1 MVLEEGK
8 EIIIVSGGVMGI
20 TFFLCRLFLFVVEPL
35 LLGGCLLI
43 FLVNGAFYLGLGN
56 GFIGLILFIVYVGGT
71 MVLFTYCLML
81 SPLQFFSN
89 QKKYYRIVLILRG
102 GFLGMTLSM
111 GIFEFYFVLGV
122 LLIIGILLFL
132 VMLRV
137 VELVDFSRGS
147 LRVG

>member
-1 MVLEEGK
+1 L
-8 EIIIVSGGVMGI
+8 
-20 TFFLCRLFLFVVEPL
+20 LFLL
-35 LLGGCLLI
+35 
-43 FLVNGAFYLGLGN
+43 NGSIYLGLGN

-71 MVLFTYCLML
+71 MVLFTYCLIL

-89 QKKYYRIVLILRG
+89 PKKYYRIIFIVRSGSLWSA
-102 GFLGMTLSM
+102 LSM
-111 GIFEFYFVLGV
+111 GIFEFYFVIGV

-137 VELVDFSRGS
+137 VELVDFSQGA

>member
-1 MVLEEGK
+1 M
-8 EIIIVSGGVMGI
+8 
-20 TFFLCRLFLFVVEPL
+20 EPI

-89 QKKYYRIVLILRG
+89 QKKYYRIIFVLRG
-102 GFLGMTLSM
+102 GFLGSTLSM

>member
-1 MVLEEGK
+1 
-8 EIIIVSGGVMGI
+8 
-20 TFFLCRLFLFVVEPL
+20 VEPI

-43 FLVNGAFYLGLGN
+43 FLVNGSFYLGLGN

-89 QKKYYRIVLILRG
+89 QKKYYRIIFIFRG
-102 GFLGMTLSM
+102 GFLGTTLSM
-111 GIFEFYFVLGV
+111 GIFEFYFILGV